1 MMTYAN
7 ATHTEERGPR
17 FGFGAII
24 DRIAAAFADL
34 QETLGRRR
42 VFRQTMKELGALS
55 DRELADLAISRSMIP
70 RIALD
75 AAHGIDTRAEAR
87 RG

>member
-1 MMTYAN
+1 MTYAN

-24 DRIAAAFADL
+24 DRIAAAFAGL
-34 QETLGRRR
+34 QEARGRRR
-42 VFRQTMKELGALS
+42 VFRQTVRELGELS
-55 DRELADLAISRSMIP
+55 DRELADLAISRSMIL

-75 AAHGIDTRAEAR
+75 AAHGVDTLAETR